1 MLRISCHLFK
11 ENAIFDMAAKGTAL
25 LLRSIL
31 LVSYPHSHLKSNF
44 GLVQIL
50 SHFPHNIDQNHPR
63 KYKFQ
68 WGYFGYSPI
77 PKTEEMS
84 FLMRFL
90 RTQPNQ

>member
-1 MLRISCHLFK
+1 MVDK
-11 ENAIFDMAAKGTAL
+11 DTAL

-31 LVSYPHSHLKSNF
+31 LIGYPHSHLKNNF
-44 GLVQIL
+44 RLVQIL
-50 SHFPHNIDQNHPR
+50 SHFAHNIDQNHPR

-77 PKTEEMS
+77 PKTKEMS
-84 FLMRFL
+84 FLMRLL